1 MVSLT
6 SFLVVS
12 LILFLAGITV
22 MIARKNV
29 IAILLGIELILN
41 AAALNFAA
49 YTRFINNNL
58 DGHVMSLFI
67 IVIAAAE
74 AAVGLAIVIR
84 FYQIRESIHIDDAT
98 QLQS

>member
-1 MVSLT
+1 MISLPAY
-6 SFLVVS
+6 LLIS
-12 LILFLAGITV
+12 LSLFVAGIAI
-22 MIARKNV
+22 MIARKNI

-49 YTRFINNNL
+49 YTRFINQNI
-58 DGHVMSLFI
+58 DGHLMSLFI

-84 FYQIRESIHIDDAT
+84 FFQIKETIHIDDAT
-98 QLQS
+98 ELQS

>member
-1 MVSLT
+1 MVSLP

-12 LILFLAGITV
+12 LILFLAGIAV

-29 IAILLGIELILN
+29 IAILFGIELILN